1 MKKLTTLVVLLLCLC
16 TTQAQNVSYSEDI
29 LYQESSGRNIE
40 PMQNAVIVPLVAN
53 LELLSQTRIEHVEV
67 FEGNVTRSIIN
78 NIESYKRKALVSATK
93 KYNADT
99 MVAALI
105 NVDTRADGNALLV
118 TVTGFPAKY
127 VNFRSM
133 TKEDTW
139 LLQVRDDEQKST
151 KVVQ

>member
-1 MKKLTTLVVLLLCLC
+1 MKKLTTLVVLLLCIG
-16 TTQAQNVSYSEDI
+16 TTQAQKVSYSENI

-53 LELLSQTRIEHVEV
+53 LELLSQTRIEYVEV
-67 FEGNVTRSIIN
+67 FEGNVTRSVVN
-78 NIESYKRKALVSATK
+78 NIESYKKKALVNATE
-93 KYNADT
+93 KYNADV

-105 NVDTRADGNALLV
+105 NVDTRTDGNALLV

-127 VNFRSM
+127 VNFRNM

-139 LLQVRDDEQKST
+139 LLQVRDDEYKST
-151 KVVQ
+151 KVVR